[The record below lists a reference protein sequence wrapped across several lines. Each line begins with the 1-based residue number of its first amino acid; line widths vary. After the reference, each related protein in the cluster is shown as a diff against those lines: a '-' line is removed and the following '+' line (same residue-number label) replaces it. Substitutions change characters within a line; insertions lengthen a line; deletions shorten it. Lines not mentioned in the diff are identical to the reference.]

1 MFLKVVFE
9 NESVLSL
16 FCELGISS
24 KDEFGLEIEIN
35 LWKKRKAHIFENCS
49 CQKVNKVLN
58 TTDKQRSPRS

>member
-35 LWKKRKAHIFENCS
+35 LCKKKWKAHIFENFS

-58 TTDKQRSPRS
+58 TTDKLCC